1 MLFDQRFSG
10 LFSIFRA
17 MSGGRNISKS
27 KARTSNISTIV
38 GIALVLFML
47 GSLLFVILNAKKLSD
62 HVKESFRVQV
72 FLNEDAKEA
81 DILKFQKLLEAESFV
96 AETNY
101 ITKEEAVKMME
112 EEIGE
117 NFVEF
122 LGFNP
127 LQASLDVHLEAEY
140 AHSDSL
146 LWIEKSILAN
156 PRVKEVVYQPDLID
170 LVNQNIRKISMVVLG
185 FSALLLIIAIA
196 LINNT
201 IRLAVFS
208 KRFVIRSMQLVG
220 ATRGF
225 IMRPFVWQGI
235 VNGIWAAILALL
247 LIIGVLYFVKNEL
260 PELMNIQ
267 DIKSLIELFGLVVL
281 LGIFISVISTIF
293 AVNKYI
299 RSDLNKLY

>member
-1 MLFDQRFSG
+1 MTAARK
-10 LFSIFRA
+10 
-17 MSGGRNISKS
+17 ISKS
-27 KARTSNISTIV
+27 KARTSNISTVV

-72 FLNEDAKEA
+72 FLKEDAKDA
-81 DILKFQKLLEAESFV
+81 DILKFKKLLEAEDFV
-96 AETNY
+96 VETTY
-101 ITKEEAVKMME
+101 ITKEEAVVMME

-146 LWIEKSILAN
+146 VWIEETILAN

-170 LVNQNIRKISMVVLG
+170 LINQNIRKISMVVLG
-185 FSALLLIIAIA
+185 FSLLLLIIAIA

-201 IRLAVFS
+201 IRLSVFS

-225 IMRPFVWQGI
+225 IMRPFIWQGI
-235 VNGIWAAILALL
+235 INGIWAAILALI
-247 LIIGVLYFVKNEL
+247 LIVGVLYFVKTEL
-260 PELMNIQ
+260 PELMSIQ
-267 DIKSLIELFGLVVL
+267 DIKSLVELFGLVVL

-299 RSDLNKLY
+299 KSDLNKLY

>member
-1 MLFDQRFSG
+1 MHIDRGVHG

-17 MSGGRNISKS
+17 MKGGRNISKS
-27 KARTSNISTIV
+27 KAQTSNVSTVV

-72 FLNEDAKEA
+72 FLNETAKEA
-81 DILKFQKLLEAESFV
+81 DILKFQKLLEAENYI

-146 LWIEKSILAN
+146 QWIEMAILAN

-208 KRFVIRSMQLVG
+208 KRFIIRSMQLVG

-225 IMRPFVWQGI
+225 IMRPFIWQGI
-235 VNGIWAAILALL
+235 VNGIWAAIVALL

-267 DIKSLIELFGLVVL
+267 DIKSLIELFGMVVL

-299 RSDLNKLY
+299 RSDLDKLY

>member
-1 MLFDQRFSG
+1 M
-10 LFSIFRA
+10 
-17 MSGGRNISKS
+17 GGARKISKS
-27 KARTSNISTIV
+27 KARTSSVSTVV

-47 GSLLFVILNAKKLSD
+47 GSLLFVVLNAKKLSD

-72 FLNEDAKEA
+72 FLKEEAKDA
-81 DILKFQKLLEAESFV
+81 DILKFKKLLEAEPYV
-96 AETNY
+96 VETEY
-101 ITKEEAVKMME
+101 ITKEDAVKLME
-112 EEIGE
+112 AEIGE

-146 LWIEKSILAN
+146 IWIEEAILAN

-170 LVNQNIRKISMVVLG
+170 LINQNIRKISMVVLG
-185 FSALLLIIAIA
+185 FSILLLIIAIA

-201 IRLAVFS
+201 IRLSVFS
-208 KRFVIRSMQLVG
+208 KRFLIRSMQLVG
-220 ATRGF
+220 ATRSF
-225 IMRPFVWQGI
+225 IMRPFIWQGV
-235 VNGIWAAILALL
+235 VNGIWAAIIALV
-247 LIIGVLYFVKNEL
+247 LIVGVLYFVKSEL
-260 PELMNIQ
+260 PELMSIQ
-267 DIKSLIELFGLVVL
+267 DIESLVELFGLVVL

-299 RSDLNKLY
+299 RSDLSKLY

>member
-1 MLFDQRFSG
+1 MTAARK
-10 LFSIFRA
+10 
-17 MSGGRNISKS
+17 ISKS
-27 KARTSNISTIV
+27 KARTSNISTVV

-72 FLNEDAKEA
+72 FLKEDAKDA
-81 DILKFQKLLEAESFV
+81 DILKFKKLLEAEDFV
-96 AETNY
+96 VETTY
-101 ITKEEAVKMME
+101 ITKEEAVVMME

-146 LWIEKSILAN
+146 VWIEETILAN

-170 LVNQNIRKISMVVLG
+170 LINQNIRKISMVVLG
-185 FSALLLIIAIA
+185 FSLLLLIIAIA

-201 IRLAVFS
+201 IRLSVFS

-225 IMRPFVWQGI
+225 IMRPFIWQGI
-235 VNGIWAAILALL
+235 INGIWAAILALI
-247 LIIGVLYFVKNEL
+247 LIVGVLYFVKTEL
-260 PELMNIQ
+260 PELMSIQ
-267 DIKSLIELFGLVVL
+267 DIKSLVELFGLVVL

>member
-1 MLFDQRFSG
+1 MTAARK
-10 LFSIFRA
+10 
-17 MSGGRNISKS
+17 ISKS
-27 KARTSNISTIV
+27 KARTSNVSTVV

-72 FLNEDAKEA
+72 FLKEDAKDA
-81 DILKFQKLLEAESFV
+81 DILKFKKLLEAEDFV
-96 AETNY
+96 VETKY
-101 ITKEEAVKMME
+101 ITKEEAVQMME

-127 LQASLDVHLEAEY
+127 LQASLDVHLESEY

-146 LWIEKSILAN
+146 IWIEESILAN

-170 LVNQNIRKISMVVLG
+170 LINQNIRKISMVVLG
-185 FSALLLIIAIA
+185 FSLLLLIIAIA

-201 IRLAVFS
+201 IRLSVFS
-208 KRFVIRSMQLVG
+208 KRFIIRSMQLVG

-225 IMRPFVWQGI
+225 ILRPFVWQGI

-247 LIIGVLYFVKNEL
+247 LIMGVLYFVKTEL

-267 DIKSLIELFGLVVL
+267 DIKTLVELFSMVVL

-299 RSDLNKLY
+299 RSDLSKLY

>member
-1 MLFDQRFSG
+1 MAAARK
-10 LFSIFRA
+10 
-17 MSGGRNISKS
+17 ISKS
-27 KARTSNISTIV
+27 KARTSSISTVV

-72 FLNEDAKEA
+72 FLKEDAKDA
-81 DILKFQKLLEAESFV
+81 DILKFKKLLEAEDFV
-96 AETNY
+96 VETKY
-101 ITKEEAVKMME
+101 ITKEEAVLMME

-146 LWIEKSILAN
+146 IWIEETILAN

-170 LVNQNIRKISMVVLG
+170 LINQNIRKISMVVLG
-185 FSALLLIIAIA
+185 FSLLLLIIAIA

-201 IRLAVFS
+201 IRLSVFS

-225 IMRPFVWQGI
+225 IMRPFIWQGI
-235 VNGIWAAILALL
+235 VNGIWAAILALI
-247 LIIGVLYFVKNEL
+247 LIVLVLYFVKSEL
-260 PELMNIQ
+260 PELMSIQ
-267 DIKSLIELFGLVVL
+267 DIKSLVELFGMVVL

>member
-1 MLFDQRFSG
+1 MTAARK
-10 LFSIFRA
+10 I
-17 MSGGRNISKS
+17 NKSKS
-27 KARTSNISTIV
+27 RTSNLSTVV

-72 FLNEDAKEA
+72 FLKEDAKEA
-81 DILKFQKLLEAESFV
+81 DILKFKKLLEAENFV
-96 AETNY
+96 VKTTY

-127 LQASLDVHLEAEY
+127 LQSSLDVHLEAEY

-146 LWIEKSILAN
+146 IWIEKAILAN
-156 PRVKEVVYQPDLID
+156 ARVKEVVYQPDLID
-170 LVNQNIRKISMVVLG
+170 LINQNIRKISMVVLG
-185 FSALLLIIAIA
+185 FSMLLLTIAIA

-201 IRLAVFS
+201 IRLSVFS

-225 IMRPFVWQGI
+225 IMKPFIWQGI
-235 VNGIWAAILALL
+235 VNGIWAAIFALL
-247 LIIGVLYFVKNEL
+247 LIVGLLYFVKTEL
-260 PELMNIQ
+260 PELMSIQ
-267 DIKSLIELFGLVVL
+267 DIKSLVELFGMVVL

-299 RSDLNKLY
+299 KSDLNKLY

>member
-1 MLFDQRFSG
+1 MAAASKK
-10 LFSIFRA
+10 
-17 MSGGRNISKS
+17 SKS
-27 KARTSNISTIV
+27 KARTSNISTVV

-62 HVKESFRVQV
+62 HVKESFRMQV
-72 FLNEDAKEA
+72 FLKEDAKDA
-81 DILKFQKLLEAESFV
+81 DILKFKTLLEAEDFV
-96 AETNY
+96 VETKY
-101 ITKEEAVKMME
+101 ISKEEAVLMME

-146 LWIEKSILAN
+146 VWIEEVILAN
-156 PRVKEVVYQPDLID
+156 PRVKEVIYQPDLID
-170 LVNQNIRKISMVVLG
+170 LINENIRKISMVVLG
-185 FSALLLIIAIA
+185 FSLLLLIIAIA

-201 IRLAVFS
+201 IRLSVFS
-208 KRFVIRSMQLVG
+208 QRFVIRSMQLVG

-225 IMRPFVWQGI
+225 IMRPFIWQGI
-235 VNGIWAAILALL
+235 VNGIWAAILALI
-247 LIIGVLYFVKNEL
+247 LIVGVLYVVKSEL
-260 PELMNIQ
+260 PELMSIQ
-267 DIKSLIELFGLVVL
+267 DIKSLIELFGLVIL

-293 AVNKYI
+293 AVGKYI

>member
-1 MLFDQRFSG
+1 
-10 LFSIFRA
+10 
-17 MSGGRNISKS
+17 MSAARKISKS
-27 KARTSNISTIV
+27 KARTSSISTVV

-72 FLNEDAKEA
+72 FLKEDAKDA
-81 DILKFQKLLEAESFV
+81 DILKFKKLLEAEDFV
-96 AETNY
+96 VETKY
-101 ITKEEAVKMME
+101 ITKEEAVQMME

-127 LQASLDVHLEAEY
+127 LQASLDVHLESEY

-146 LWIEKSILAN
+146 IWIEESILAN

-170 LVNQNIRKISMVVLG
+170 LINQNIRKISMVVLG
-185 FSALLLIIAIA
+185 FSLLLLIIAIA

-201 IRLAVFS
+201 IRLSVFS
-208 KRFVIRSMQLVG
+208 KRFLIRSMQLVG

-225 IMRPFVWQGI
+225 IMRPFIWQGI

-247 LIIGVLYFVKNEL
+247 LIMGVLYFVKTEL

-267 DIKSLIELFGLVVL
+267 DIKTLVELFSLVVL

-299 RSDLNKLY
+299 KSDLSKLY

>member
-1 MLFDQRFSG
+1 
-10 LFSIFRA
+10 
-17 MSGGRNISKS
+17 MSAARKISKS
-27 KARTSNISTIV
+27 KARTSNVSTVV

-72 FLNEDAKEA
+72 FLKEDAKDA
-81 DILKFQKLLEAESFV
+81 DILKFKKLLEAEDFV
-96 AETNY
+96 VETKY
-101 ITKEEAVKMME
+101 ITKEEAVQMME

-127 LQASLDVHLEAEY
+127 LQASLDVHLESEY

-146 LWIEKSILAN
+146 IWIEESILAN

-170 LVNQNIRKISMVVLG
+170 LINQNIQKISMVVLG
-185 FSALLLIIAIA
+185 FSLLLLIIAIA

-201 IRLAVFS
+201 IRLSVFS
-208 KRFVIRSMQLVG
+208 KRFIIRSMQLVG

-225 IMRPFVWQGI
+225 IMRPFIWQGI
-235 VNGIWAAILALL
+235 VNGVWAAILALV
-247 LIIGVLYFVKNEL
+247 LIMGVLYFVKTEL

-267 DIKSLIELFGLVVL
+267 DIKTLVELFSLVVL

-299 RSDLNKLY
+299 KSDLSKLY

>member
-1 MLFDQRFSG
+1 MAAARK
-10 LFSIFRA
+10 
-17 MSGGRNISKS
+17 ISKS
-27 KARTSNISTIV
+27 KARTSNMSTVV

-72 FLNEDAKEA
+72 FLKENAKDA
-81 DILKFQKLLEAESFV
+81 DILKFKKLLEAEDFV
-96 AETNY
+96 VETKY
-101 ITKEEAVKMME
+101 ITKEEAVQMME

-146 LWIEKSILAN
+146 LWIEESILAN

-170 LVNQNIRKISMVVLG
+170 LINQNIRKISMVVLG
-185 FSALLLIIAIA
+185 FSLLLLIIAIA

-201 IRLAVFS
+201 IRLSVFS

-225 IMRPFVWQGI
+225 IMRPFIWQGV
-235 VNGIWAAILALL
+235 VNGIWAAILALV
-247 LIIGVLYFVKNEL
+247 LIIGVLYFVKTEL
-260 PELMNIQ
+260 PELMSIQ
-267 DIKSLIELFGLVVL
+267 DIKTLVELFGMVVL

-299 RSDLNKLY
+299 KSDLNKLY

>member
-1 MLFDQRFSG
+1 MTAAHKISRS
-10 LFSIFRA
+10 RA
-17 MSGGRNISKS
+17 Q
-27 KARTSNISTIV
+27 TSNISTIV

-72 FLNEDAKEA
+72 FLKEDAKDA
-81 DILKFQKLLEAESFV
+81 DILKFKTLLEAEDFV
-96 AETNY
+96 VETQY
-101 ITKEEAVKMME
+101 ITKEDAVQMME

-127 LQASLDVHLEAEY
+127 LQASLDVHLEADY

-146 LWIEKSILAN
+146 IWIEEAILAN
-156 PRVKEVVYQPDLID
+156 PRVKEVVYQPDLIN
-170 LVNQNIRKISMVVLG
+170 LINENIRKISMVVLG
-185 FSALLLIIAIA
+185 FSLLLLIIAIA

-201 IRLAVFS
+201 IRLSVFS
-208 KRFVIRSMQLVG
+208 KRFIIRSMQLVG

-225 IMRPFVWQGI
+225 IMRPFIWQGI
-235 VNGIWAAILALL
+235 VNGIWASILALL
-247 LIIGVLYFVKNEL
+247 LIVGVLYFVKSEL
-260 PELMNIQ
+260 PELMSIQ
-267 DIKSLIELFGLVVL
+267 DIKSLIELFGIVVL

-293 AVNKYI
+293 AVSKYI

>member
-1 MLFDQRFSG
+1 M
-10 LFSIFRA
+10 
-17 MSGGRNISKS
+17 GGVRKISKS
-27 KARTSNISTIV
+27 KARTSSVSTVV

-47 GSLLFVILNAKKLSD
+47 GSLLFVVLNAKKLSD

-72 FLNEDAKEA
+72 FLKEDAKDA
-81 DILKFQKLLEAESFV
+81 DILKFKKLLEAEPYV
-96 AETNY
+96 VETEY
-101 ITKEEAVKMME
+101 ITKEDAVKLME
-112 EEIGE
+112 AEIGE

-146 LWIEKSILAN
+146 IWIEEAILAN

-170 LVNQNIRKISMVVLG
+170 LINQNIRKISMVVLG
-185 FSALLLIIAIA
+185 FSILLLIIAIA

-201 IRLAVFS
+201 IRLSVFS
-208 KRFVIRSMQLVG
+208 KRFLIRSMQLVG
-220 ATRGF
+220 ATRSF
-225 IMRPFVWQGI
+225 IMRPFIWQGI
-235 VNGIWAAILALL
+235 VNGIWAAIIALV
-247 LIIGVLYFVKNEL
+247 LIVGVLYFVKSEL
-260 PELMNIQ
+260 PELMSIQ
-267 DIKSLIELFGLVVL
+267 DIESLVELFGLVVL

-299 RSDLNKLY
+299 RSDLGKLY

>member
-1 MLFDQRFSG
+1 
-10 LFSIFRA
+10 
-17 MSGGRNISKS
+17 MSAARKISKS
-27 KARTSNISTIV
+27 KARTSNVSTVV

-72 FLNEDAKEA
+72 FLKEDAKDA
-81 DILKFQKLLEAESFV
+81 DILKFKKLLEAEDFV
-96 AETNY
+96 VETKY
-101 ITKEEAVKMME
+101 ITKEEAVQMME

-127 LQASLDVHLEAEY
+127 LQASLDVHLESEY

-146 LWIEKSILAN
+146 IWIEESILAN

-170 LVNQNIRKISMVVLG
+170 LINQNIKKISMVVLG
-185 FSALLLIIAIA
+185 FSLLLLIIAIA

-201 IRLAVFS
+201 IRLSVFS
-208 KRFVIRSMQLVG
+208 KRFIIRSMQLVG

-225 IMRPFVWQGI
+225 IMRPFIWQGI
-235 VNGIWAAILALL
+235 VNGVWAAILALV
-247 LIIGVLYFVKNEL
+247 LIMGVLYFVKTEL

-267 DIKSLIELFGLVVL
+267 DIKTLVELFSLVVL

-299 RSDLNKLY
+299 KSDLNKLY

>member
-1 MLFDQRFSG
+1 MTAARK
-10 LFSIFRA
+10 IP
-17 MSGGRNISKS
+17 KS
-27 KARTSNISTIV
+27 KARTSSLSTVV

-47 GSLLFVILNAKKLSD
+47 GSLLFVVLNAKKLSD
-62 HVKESFRVQV
+62 HVKESFRIQV
-72 FLNEDAKEA
+72 FLKEDAKDA
-81 DILKFQKLLEAESFV
+81 DILKFKKLLEAEDYV
-96 AETNY
+96 AETTY
-101 ITKEEAVKMME
+101 ITKEEAVQMME

-146 LWIEKSILAN
+146 IWIEEAILAN

-170 LVNQNIRKISMVVLG
+170 LINQNIRKISMVVLG
-185 FSALLLIIAIA
+185 FSLLLLIIAIA

-201 IRLAVFS
+201 IRLSVFS
-208 KRFVIRSMQLVG
+208 KRFLIRSMQLVG

-225 IMRPFVWQGI
+225 IMRPFIWQGI
-235 VNGIWAAILALL
+235 VNGVWAAILALV
-247 LIIGVLYFVKNEL
+247 LIMGVLYFVKSEL
-260 PELMNIQ
+260 PELMSIQ
-267 DIKSLIELFGLVVL
+267 DIQSLVQLFGMVVL

-299 RSDLNKLY
+299 KSDLNKLY

>member
-1 MLFDQRFSG
+1 MGS
-10 LFSIFRA
+10 A
-17 MSGGRNISKS
+17 HKISKS
-27 KARTSNISTIV
+27 KARTSSVSTVV

-47 GSLLFVILNAKKLSD
+47 GSLLFVVLNAKKLSD

-72 FLNEDAKEA
+72 FLKEDAKDA
-81 DILKFQKLLEAESFV
+81 DILKFKKLLEAEPYV
-96 AETNY
+96 VETEY
-101 ITKEEAVKMME
+101 ITREDAVKLME
-112 EEIGE
+112 AEIGE

-146 LWIEKSILAN
+146 IWIEEAILAN

-170 LVNQNIRKISMVVLG
+170 LINQNIRKISMVVLG
-185 FSALLLIIAIA
+185 FSLLLLIIAIA

-201 IRLAVFS
+201 IRLSVFS
-208 KRFVIRSMQLVG
+208 KRFLIRSMQLVG
-220 ATRGF
+220 ATRSF
-225 IMRPFVWQGI
+225 IMRPFIWQGI
-235 VNGIWAAILALL
+235 VNGIWAAIIALV
-247 LIIGVLYFVKNEL
+247 LIVGVLYFVKSEL
-260 PELMNIQ
+260 PELMSIQ
-267 DIKSLIELFGLVVL
+267 DIESLVELFGLVVL

-299 RSDLNKLY
+299 RSDLGKLY

>member
-1 MLFDQRFSG
+1 
-10 LFSIFRA
+10 
-17 MSGGRNISKS
+17 MSAARKISKS
-27 KARTSNISTIV
+27 KARTSNVSTVV

-72 FLNEDAKEA
+72 FLKEDAKDA
-81 DILKFQKLLEAESFV
+81 DILKFKKLLEAEDFV
-96 AETNY
+96 VETKY
-101 ITKEEAVKMME
+101 ITKEEAVQMME

-127 LQASLDVHLEAEY
+127 LQASLDVHLESEY

-146 LWIEKSILAN
+146 VWIEESILAN

-170 LVNQNIRKISMVVLG
+170 LINQNIQKISMVVLG
-185 FSALLLIIAIA
+185 FSLLLLIIAIA

-201 IRLAVFS
+201 IRLSVFS
-208 KRFVIRSMQLVG
+208 KRFIIRSMQLVG

-225 IMRPFVWQGI
+225 IMRPFIWQGI
-235 VNGIWAAILALL
+235 VNGVWAAILALV
-247 LIIGVLYFVKNEL
+247 LIMGVLYFVKTEL

-267 DIKSLIELFGLVVL
+267 DIKTLVELFSLVVL

-299 RSDLNKLY
+299 KSDLNKLY

>member
-1 MLFDQRFSG
+1 M
-10 LFSIFRA
+10 
-17 MSGGRNISKS
+17 GGARKISKS
-27 KARTSNISTIV
+27 KARTSSVSTVV

-47 GSLLFVILNAKKLSD
+47 GSLLFVVLNAKKLSD

-72 FLNEDAKEA
+72 FLKEDAKDA
-81 DILKFQKLLEAESFV
+81 DILKFKKLLEAEPYV
-96 AETNY
+96 VETEY
-101 ITKEEAVKMME
+101 ITKEDAVKLME
-112 EEIGE
+112 AEIGE

-146 LWIEKSILAN
+146 IWIEEAILAN

-170 LVNQNIRKISMVVLG
+170 LINQNIRKISMVVLG
-185 FSALLLIIAIA
+185 FSILLLIIAIA

-201 IRLAVFS
+201 IRLSVFS
-208 KRFVIRSMQLVG
+208 KRFLIRSMQLVG
-220 ATRGF
+220 ATRSF
-225 IMRPFVWQGI
+225 IMRPFIWQGI
-235 VNGIWAAILALL
+235 VNGIWAAIIALV
-247 LIIGVLYFVKNEL
+247 LIVGVLYFVKSEL
-260 PELMNIQ
+260 PELMSIQ
-267 DIKSLIELFGLVVL
+267 DIESLVELFGLVVL

-299 RSDLNKLY
+299 RSDLGKLY

>member
-1 MLFDQRFSG
+1 M
-10 LFSIFRA
+10 
-17 MSGGRNISKS
+17 GGARKISKS
-27 KARTSNISTIV
+27 KARTSNVSTVV

-47 GSLLFVILNAKKLSD
+47 GSLLFVVLNAKKLSD

-72 FLNEDAKEA
+72 FLKEDAKDA
-81 DILKFQKLLEAESFV
+81 DILKFKKLLEAEDYV
-96 AETNY
+96 VETEY
-101 ITKEEAVKMME
+101 ITKEDAVKLME

-146 LWIEKSILAN
+146 LWIEDAILAN
-156 PRVKEVVYQPDLID
+156 PRVKEVVYQPDLIN
-170 LVNQNIRKISMVVLG
+170 LINENIRKISMVVLG
-185 FSALLLIIAIA
+185 FSFLLLLIAIA

-201 IRLAVFS
+201 IRLSVFS
-208 KRFVIRSMQLVG
+208 KRFLIRSMQLVG

-225 IMRPFVWQGI
+225 IMRPFIWQGI
-235 VNGIWAAILALL
+235 VNGIWAAIIALF
-247 LIIGVLYFVKNEL
+247 LIVGVLYFVKSEL
-260 PELMNIQ
+260 PELMSIQ
-267 DIKSLIELFGLVVL
+267 DIESLVQLFSLVVL

-299 RSDLNKLY
+299 RSDLSKLY

>member
-1 MLFDQRFSG
+1 MAAARK
-10 LFSIFRA
+10 
-17 MSGGRNISKS
+17 ISKS
-27 KARTSNISTIV
+27 KARTSSISTVV

-72 FLNEDAKEA
+72 FLKEDAKDA
-81 DILKFQKLLEAESFV
+81 DILKFKKLLEAEDFV
-96 AETNY
+96 VETKY
-101 ITKEEAVKMME
+101 ITKEEAVLMME

-146 LWIEKSILAN
+146 IWIEETILAN

-170 LVNQNIRKISMVVLG
+170 LINQNIRKISMVVLG
-185 FSALLLIIAIA
+185 FSLLLLVIAIA

-201 IRLAVFS
+201 IRLSVFS

-225 IMRPFVWQGI
+225 IMRPFIWQGI
-235 VNGIWAAILALL
+235 VNGIWAAILALI
-247 LIIGVLYFVKNEL
+247 LIVGVLYFVKSEL
-260 PELMNIQ
+260 PELMSIQ
-267 DIKSLIELFGLVVL
+267 DIKSLVELFGMVVL

-299 RSDLNKLY
+299 KSDLNKLY

>member
-1 MLFDQRFSG
+1 MAAASKK
-10 LFSIFRA
+10 
-17 MSGGRNISKS
+17 SKS
-27 KARTSNISTIV
+27 KARTSNISTVV

-62 HVKESFRVQV
+62 HVKESFRMQV
-72 FLNEDAKEA
+72 FLKEDAKDA
-81 DILKFQKLLEAESFV
+81 DILKFKTLLEAEDFV
-96 AETNY
+96 VETKY
-101 ITKEEAVKMME
+101 ISKEEAVLMME

-146 LWIEKSILAN
+146 VWIEEVILAN
-156 PRVKEVVYQPDLID
+156 PRVKEVIYQPDLID
-170 LVNQNIRKISMVVLG
+170 LINENIRKISLVVLG
-185 FSALLLIIAIA
+185 FSLLLLIIAIA

-201 IRLAVFS
+201 IRLSVFS
-208 KRFVIRSMQLVG
+208 QRFVIRSMQLVG

-225 IMRPFVWQGI
+225 IMRPFIWQGI
-235 VNGIWAAILALL
+235 VNGIWAAILALI
-247 LIIGVLYFVKNEL
+247 LIVGVLYVVKSEL
-260 PELMNIQ
+260 PELMSIQ
-267 DIKSLIELFGLVVL
+267 DIKSLIELFGLVIL

-293 AVNKYI
+293 AVGKYI

>member
-1 MLFDQRFSG
+1 
-10 LFSIFRA
+10 

-27 KARTSNISTIV
+27 KARTSNISTVV

-62 HVKESFRVQV
+62 HVMESFRVQV
-72 FLNEDAKEA
+72 FLKDDAKEA
-81 DILKFQKLLEAESFV
+81 DILKFKKLLEAESYV
-96 AETNY
+96 LETQY
-101 ITKEEAVKMME
+101 ITKEEAVIMME

-127 LQASLDVHLEAEY
+127 LQSSLDVHLVAEY

-146 LWIEKSILAN
+146 KWIEQEILAN

-170 LVNQNIRKISMVVLG
+170 LINQNIRKISMVVLG
-185 FSALLLIIAIA
+185 FSALLLLIAIA

-208 KRFVIRSMQLVG
+208 KRFIIRSMQLVG

-225 IMRPFVWQGI
+225 IMRPFIWQGI
-235 VNGIWAAILALL
+235 VNGIWASILALL
-247 LIIGVLYFVKNEL
+247 LIVGVLYFVKTEL

-267 DIKSLIELFGLVVL
+267 DIKSLVELFGLVVL

>member
-1 MLFDQRFSG
+1 MRG
-10 LFSIFRA
+10 ARK
-17 MSGGRNISKS
+17 ISKS
-27 KARTSNISTIV
+27 KARTSNVSTVV

-47 GSLLFVILNAKKLSD
+47 GSLLFVVLNAKKLSD

-72 FLNEDAKEA
+72 FLKEDAKDA
-81 DILKFQKLLEAESFV
+81 DILKFKKLLEAEDYV
-96 AETNY
+96 VETEY
-101 ITKEEAVKMME
+101 ITKEDAVKLME

-146 LWIEKSILAN
+146 LWIEEAILAN
-156 PRVKEVVYQPDLID
+156 PRVKEVVYQPDLIN
-170 LVNQNIRKISMVVLG
+170 LINENIRKISMVVLG
-185 FSALLLIIAIA
+185 FSFLLLLIAIA

-201 IRLAVFS
+201 IRLSVFS
-208 KRFVIRSMQLVG
+208 KRFLIRSMQLVG

-225 IMRPFVWQGI
+225 IMRPFIWQGI
-235 VNGIWAAILALL
+235 VNGIWAAIIALF
-247 LIIGVLYFVKNEL
+247 LIVGVLYFVKSEL
-260 PELMNIQ
+260 PELMSIQ
-267 DIKSLIELFGLVVL
+267 DIESLVQLFSLVVL

-299 RSDLNKLY
+299 RSDLSKLY

>member
-1 MLFDQRFSG
+1 
-10 LFSIFRA
+10 

-27 KARTSNISTIV
+27 KAHTSNISTVV

-81 DILKFQKLLEAESFV
+81 DILKFQKLLEAEPFI
-96 AETNY
+96 AATNY
-101 ITKEEAVKMME
+101 ITKEEAVMMME

-146 LWIEKSILAN
+146 IWIEQSILAN

-185 FSALLLIIAIA
+185 FSLLLLIIAIA

-208 KRFVIRSMQLVG
+208 KRFIIRSMQLVG

-225 IMRPFVWQGI
+225 IMRPFIWQGI

-299 RSDLNKLY
+299 RSDLDKLY

>member
-1 MLFDQRFSG
+1 MTAARK
-10 LFSIFRA
+10 
-17 MSGGRNISKS
+17 ISKS
-27 KARTSNISTIV
+27 KARTSNMSTVV

-72 FLNEDAKEA
+72 FLKEDAKDA
-81 DILKFQKLLEAESFV
+81 DILKFKKLLEAEEFV
-96 AETNY
+96 VETKY
-101 ITKEEAVKMME
+101 ITKEEAVQMME

-127 LQASLDVHLEAEY
+127 LQSSLDVHLEAEY

-146 LWIEKSILAN
+146 KWIEESILAN

-170 LVNQNIRKISMVVLG
+170 LINQNIRKISMVVLG
-185 FSALLLIIAIA
+185 FSLLLLIIAIA

-201 IRLAVFS
+201 IRLSVFS

-220 ATRGF
+220 ATRSF
-225 IMRPFVWQGI
+225 IMRPFIWQGV
-235 VNGIWAAILALL
+235 VNGIWAAILALV
-247 LIIGVLYFVKNEL
+247 LIIGVLYFVKTEL
-260 PELMNIQ
+260 PELMSIQ
-267 DIKSLIELFGLVVL
+267 DIKTLVELFGMVVL

-299 RSDLNKLY
+299 KSDLNKLY

>member
-1 MLFDQRFSG
+1 MTP
-10 LFSIFRA
+10 
-17 MSGGRNISKS
+17 GRNISKS
-27 KARTSNISTIV
+27 RATTSNISTIV

-47 GSLLFVILNAKKLSD
+47 GSLLFIVLNAKKLSD

-72 FLNEDAKEA
+72 FIKEDAKEA
-81 DILKFQKLLEAESFV
+81 DILKFQKLLEAEEYVSNS
-96 AETNY
+96 EY
-101 ITKEEAVKMME
+101 ITKEEAVRIME

-127 LQASLDVHLEAEY
+127 LQASLDVHLKADF
-140 AHSDSL
+140 ANPDSL
-146 LWIEKSILAN
+146 LWIEKEILAN
-156 PRVKEVVYQPDLID
+156 PRVKEVVYQPDLIE
-170 LVNQNIRKISMVVLG
+170 LVNQNIQKISMVVLG
-185 FSALLLIIAIA
+185 FSFLLLIIAIA

-208 KRFVIRSMQLVG
+208 KRFIIRSMQLVG
-220 ATRGF
+220 ATKGF

-235 VNGIWAAILALL
+235 VNGVWAAILALI
-247 LIIGVLYFVKNEL
+247 LITAVLYFVKSEL

-267 DIKSLIELFGLVVL
+267 DIKSLVELFSLVVL

>member
-1 MLFDQRFSG
+1 
-10 LFSIFRA
+10 

-27 KARTSNISTIV
+27 KAHTSNISTVV

-81 DILKFQKLLEAESFV
+81 DILKFQKLLEAEPFI
-96 AETNY
+96 AATNY
-101 ITKEEAVKMME
+101 ITKEEAVIMME

-146 LWIEKSILAN
+146 IWIEQSILAN

-185 FSALLLIIAIA
+185 FSLLLLIIAIA

-208 KRFVIRSMQLVG
+208 KRFIIRSMQLVG

-299 RSDLNKLY
+299 RSDLDKLY

>member
-1 MLFDQRFSG
+1 
-10 LFSIFRA
+10 
-17 MSGGRNISKS
+17 
-27 KARTSNISTIV
+27 
-38 GIALVLFML
+38 ML

-72 FLNEDAKEA
+72 FLKEDAKDA
-81 DILKFQKLLEAESFV
+81 DILKFKKLLEAEDFV
-96 AETNY
+96 VETKY
-101 ITKEEAVKMME
+101 ITKEEAVQMME

-127 LQASLDVHLEAEY
+127 LQASLDVHLESEY

-146 LWIEKSILAN
+146 IWIEESILAN

-170 LVNQNIRKISMVVLG
+170 LINQNIRKISMVVLG
-185 FSALLLIIAIA
+185 FSLLLLIIAIA

-201 IRLAVFS
+201 IRLSVFS
-208 KRFVIRSMQLVG
+208 KRFLIRSMQLVG

-247 LIIGVLYFVKNEL
+247 LIMGVLYFVKTEL

-267 DIKSLIELFGLVVL
+267 DIKTLVELFSLVVL

-299 RSDLNKLY
+299 KSDLSKLY

>member
-1 MLFDQRFSG
+1 
-10 LFSIFRA
+10 
-17 MSGGRNISKS
+17 
-27 KARTSNISTIV
+27 
-38 GIALVLFML
+38 ML
-47 GSLLFVILNAKKLSD
+47 GSLLFIIMNAKKLSD

-72 FLNEDAKEA
+72 FIKEDAKEA
-81 DILKFQKLLEAESFV
+81 DILKFQKLLEAEDYV
-96 AETNY
+96 VETNY
-101 ITKEEAVKMME
+101 ITKEEAVKIME

-127 LQASLDVHLEAEY
+127 LQASLDLHLQADY
-140 AHSDSL
+140 AHADSL
-146 LWIEKSILAN
+146 KWIEKELLAS
-156 PRVKEVVYQPDLID
+156 PRVKEVVYQPDLIE
-170 LVNQNIRKISMVVLG
+170 LVNQNIRKISLVVLG
-185 FSALLLIIAIA
+185 FSVLLLIIAIA

-225 IMRPFVWQGI
+225 IMRPFIWQGI
-235 VNGIWAAILALL
+235 ANGIWAAIIALV
-247 LIIGVLYFVKNEL
+247 LIAGVLYFVKIEL

-267 DIKSLIELFGLVVL
+267 DIKTLVELFAMVVA

>member
-1 MLFDQRFSG
+1 
-10 LFSIFRA
+10 

-27 KARTSNISTIV
+27 KARTSNVSTIV

-81 DILKFQKLLEAESFV
+81 DILKFQKLLESESYV

-101 ITKEEAVKMME
+101 VTKEEAVIIME

-127 LQASLDVHLEAEY
+127 LQATIDVHLEAEY

-146 LWIEKSILAN
+146 KWIEESILAN

-208 KRFVIRSMQLVG
+208 KRFIIRSMQLVG

-225 IMRPFVWQGI
+225 IMRPFLWQGI
-235 VNGIWAAILALL
+235 VNGIWAAVLALI
-247 LIIGVLYFVKNEL
+247 LISGVLYFVKSEL

-267 DIKSLIELFGLVVL
+267 DIKTLIELFGMVVL

-299 RSDLNKLY
+299 RSDLDKLY